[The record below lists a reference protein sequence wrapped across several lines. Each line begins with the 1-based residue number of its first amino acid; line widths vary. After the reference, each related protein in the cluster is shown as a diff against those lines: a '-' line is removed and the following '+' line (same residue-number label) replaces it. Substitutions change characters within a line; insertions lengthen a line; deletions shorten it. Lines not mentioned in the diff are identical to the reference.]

1 MARTTFA
8 AILASFGLLATLCGA
23 AQEDPAI
30 LINEIGRASN
40 ESLLWGPY
48 KPNLYFGVRPKIP
61 KSLAAGFLWVKVDNF
76 QDVQNSMC
84 NAHEV
89 LRTFGLEDEL

>member
-1 MARTTFA
+1 MARTIFA
-8 AILASFGLLATLCGA
+8 AFLASFGLLAALCVA

-61 KSLAAGFLWVKVDNF
+61 KSLAAGLLWVKVDNF

-84 NAHEV
+84 NAPEV
-89 LRTFGLEDEL
+89 SKKLRT